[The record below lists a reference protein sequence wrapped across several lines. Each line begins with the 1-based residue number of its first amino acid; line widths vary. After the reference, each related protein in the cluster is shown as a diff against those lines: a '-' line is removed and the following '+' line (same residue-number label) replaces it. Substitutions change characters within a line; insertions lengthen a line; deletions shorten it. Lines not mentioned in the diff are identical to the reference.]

1 MACTGS
7 PDLAAYANYGKANLA
22 DAIFE
27 RSVPGWLEPVPGF
40 ATGNLR
46 LYRVR

>member
-1 MACTGS
+1 
-7 PDLAAYANYGKANLA
+7 NFGKDNLA
-22 DAIFE
+22 DRIFE
-27 RSVPGWLEPVPGF
+27 KRVPDWLQPVPGF